1 MYNTVREMHI
11 ALDMGLQQIDS
22 NRKQSISP
30 EHKDMALNYAV
41 LQFVETR
48 SNPKTNIKREGYEDT
63 QKRYDDLRELKRS
76 KELTTYDIDN
86 KVFSIL
92 PVDYYK
98 RISVGANVI
107 YSKNELPS
115 ASNIDN
121 YYYSIL
127 PFPDYKGK
135 HTSDIYRDFTISVIA
150 DSNKETLFN
159 INDFPNISKL
169 YSSDAK
175 FMIINLVLEHIRDI
189 EVYWETWNNVYKA
202 NSFIFVRKDQ
212 SAHYRLSYKDI
223 DGVISNNHSTSYNK
237 YPDKKGILR
246 PVDLFSSEDEF
257 NTLTNPYYQ
266 KNKHL
271 HPGSYIENSR
281 IMVYNGDNF
290 IIPGIVLTY
299 LKKPRLINLK
309 ANQSCELSINREI
322 IDLAIQKLKAYIK
335 DEGYQH
341 IVNESQI
348 IE

>member
-48 SNPKTNIKREGYEDT
+48 SNPKTNFKREGYEDT

-76 KELTTYDIDN
+76 ISLPSYNIKRGS
-86 KVFSIL
+86 FSIL

-98 RISVGANVI
+98 RVSVGANVI
-107 YSKNELPS
+107 YSKLDLPKPS
-115 ASNIDN
+115 EKDT

-127 PFPDYKGK
+127 EFPDNTLGK
-135 HTSDIYRDFTISVIA
+135 ERYLNFKIEQGGDTIFS
-150 DSNKETLFN
+150 

-169 YSSDAK
+169 HSADAK
-175 FMIINLVLEHIRDI
+175 FMIINLVLEHIKDVD
-189 EVYWETWNNVYKA
+189 VYWENWNNVYKA
-202 NSFIFVRKDQ
+202 NCFILVNKET
-212 SAHYRLSYKDI
+212 SATYTLSY
-223 DGVISNNHSTSYNK
+223 GVRMPPYSSVSLDHSTTYNK
-237 YPDKKGILR
+237 YPDNDGTLR

-257 NTLTNPYYQ
+257 NTLSNPYYQ
-266 KNKHL
+266 KNKQL
-271 HPGSYIENSR
+271 NPSSYIENSR
-281 IMVYNGDNF
+281 IIVHDGSNF
-290 IIPGIVLTY
+290 IVPSIILTY

-309 ANQSCELSINREI
+309 ADQSCEISVNREI
-322 IDLAIQKLKAYIK
+322 IDLAIQRLKAYIK

-341 IVNESQI
+341 VVNESQI